1 MQAMSKFRKWM
12 LIIALLAFNIVE
24 QSTSATSSTV
34 SLMAKSFPAVSQAN
48 IQMVTTI
55 GAIFTTIFVFVSG
68 IVSNRV
74 GQKKIAILGV
84 TIATLASLVP
94 ALSNNFMVILASRAL
109 MGVGIGLANPLAI
122 SMIGE
127 FFEGDELNNLMG
139 WRSAIASVGSSL
151 MTMIAGFLMAFNWHA
166 AYWAYLLFIP
176 ALLLMIFFIPNPETA
191 GLQHKQAAAAV
202 SDKQTKKLPANARL
216 QIIGLAVVLF
226 FVMATVMTI
235 MLNLALMYVQRG
247 IGTPTQA
254 STTLSIWSMSQ
265 LIGGVFFGLMYKHM
279 GKWVFP
285 IGIFF
290 FGITFALTGFVA
302 SQTIIYLLMLL
313 NGILGGT
320 VIPYI
325 YTRIAELSDAKTA
338 PFNNAIALIGSNI
351 SAFLSPY
358 FGAILGGTS
367 AMMAVKNAGFLS
379 VGLALVIAIVFMV
392 NTAKTSHHKES
403 IQ

>member
-1 MQAMSKFRKWM
+1 MKEMSKFRRWM

-24 QSTSATSSTV
+24 QSTGATSSTV
-34 SLMAKSFPAVSQAN
+34 PLMAKSFPDVSQAN
-48 IQMVTTI
+48 IQMVTTV
-55 GAIFTTIFVFVSG
+55 GAIFTTIFVFISG

-74 GQKKIAILGV
+74 GQKKIALSGI
-84 TIATLASLVP
+84 TIATIASIVP
-94 ALSNNFMVILASRAL
+94 AISDSFAIIIASRAV

-127 FFEGDELNNLMG
+127 FFEGQELNTLMG

-151 MTMIAGFLMAFNWHA
+151 MTMVAGFLMAINWHA
-166 AYWAYLLFIP
+166 AYWSYLLFIP
-176 ALLLMIFFIPNPETA
+176 ALLLMIFFIPNPEIE
-191 GLQHKQAAAAV
+191 GLQHEETAMEAV
-202 SDKQTKKLPANARL
+202 PVKEIPKNARL

-226 FVMATVMTI
+226 VVMATVMTI

-247 IGTPTQA
+247 IGTPTDA

-265 LIGGVFFGLMYKHM
+265 LIGGVFFGMMYKKM
-279 GKWVFP
+279 GRNVFP

-290 FGITFALTGFVA
+290 FGITFALTGFVE
-302 SQTIIYLLMLL
+302 SQVVIYILMLL

-325 YTRIAELSDAKTA
+325 YTRIAELSNTETA
-338 PFNNAIALIGSNI
+338 PFNNAIALIGSNV

-367 AMMAVKNAGFLS
+367 AMMAVQNAGFLAVALS
-379 VGLALVIAIVFMV
+379 VVIVIIFMV
-392 NTAKTSHHKES
+392 TSKKS
-403 IQ
+403 N

>member
-34 SLMAKSFPAVSQAN
+34 PLMAKSFPAVSQAN

-84 TIATLASLVP
+84 TVATLASLVP
-94 ALSNNFMVILASRAL
+94 ALSNNFTVILASRAL

-139 WRSAIASVGSSL
+139 WRSAIASIGQSL
-151 MTMIAGFLMAFNWHA
+151 MTMVAGFLMAFNWHA
-166 AYWAYLLFIP
+166 VYWAYLLFIP

-191 GLQHKQAAAAV
+191 GLKHVQATTN
-202 SDKQTKKLPANARL
+202 SDMQTKKLPANARL
-216 QIIGLAVVLF
+216 QIVGLAVVLF
-226 FVMATVMTI
+226 FAMATVMTI

-265 LIGGVFFGLMYKHM
+265 LIGGVFCVWK
-279 GKWVFP
+279 
-285 IGIFF
+285 IG
-290 FGITFALTGFVA
+290 
-302 SQTIIYLLMLL
+302 
-313 NGILGGT
+313 
-320 VIPYI
+320 
-325 YTRIAELSDAKTA
+325 
-338 PFNNAIALIGSNI
+338 
-351 SAFLSPY
+351 
-358 FGAILGGTS
+358 
-367 AMMAVKNAGFLS
+367 
-379 VGLALVIAIVFMV
+379 
-392 NTAKTSHHKES
+392 
-403 IQ
+403 